1 MDKAVS
7 YQKSIGASTE
17 NLSEIRKFVTNYA
30 QKHGF
35 SKNQI
40 ADIRLAVDEAAT
52 NIIKHAYKSDDS
64 QTLTIKLEFDDE
76 KLCVT
81 LTDQGISFDV
91 KKYKSPDIKQQIA
104 KKKRGGM
111 GIHLMKNLMDEVSYK
126 VKNQENV
133 LRMSKNRN

>member
-17 NLSEIRKFVTNYA
+17 NLSEVRKFVTNYA

-35 SKNQI
+35 SKDQI

-52 NIIKHAYKSDDS
+52 NIIKHAYKSDKS
-64 QTLTIKLEFDDE
+64 QTLTIKLEFNEE

>member
-17 NLSEIRKFVTNYA
+17 NLSEVRKFVTNYA

-35 SKNQI
+35 SKDQI

>member
-1 MDKAVS
+1 LDKAVS